1 MLYQKDG
8 YTFTVIGGRIRV
20 GKSVQKA
27 SQKSRVEVGEVKV
40 RSNAPSADEIA
51 VDILKAALSTATPVD
66 FAG

>member
-8 YTFTVIGGRIRV
+8 HTFTVIGGWIPV

-27 SQKSRVEVGEVKV
+27 SQKSRVEVGEVRVKAL
-40 RSNAPSADEIA
+40 STDEISA
-51 VDILKAALSTATPVD
+51 DILKASLSTSTPVD